1 MNRKTINFINEL
13 RKNIKLDGIECFHP
27 PAEIDN
33 RIEILIEYARKNNLF
48 ISGGIDFHGNKK
60 PNNEIGRGSGNLE
73 IPKEHIE
80 EWANL

>member
-33 RIEILIEYARKNNLF
+33 RIEILIEYARKNN
-48 ISGGIDFHGNKK
+48 
-60 PNNEIGRGSGNLE
+60 
-73 IPKEHIE
+73 
-80 EWANL
+80 